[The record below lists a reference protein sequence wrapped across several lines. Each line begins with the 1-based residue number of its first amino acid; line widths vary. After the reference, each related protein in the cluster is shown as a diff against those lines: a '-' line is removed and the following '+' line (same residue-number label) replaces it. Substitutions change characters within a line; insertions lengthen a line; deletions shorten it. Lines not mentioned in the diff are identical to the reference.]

1 MLCLKS
7 CPFDIDWHYKPL
19 QKRVSFF
26 YHSTFRL
33 IHLISTLIE
42 QHKRFIIFS
51 CKESNSDYLKWQKV
65 RNINRGFDVNHKLNL
80 GLSMTIYN
88 SVLVWRVDFVYKTN
102 LKFSGTVELQLSNK
116 VIWQRNSFSTKYFS
130 RF

>member
-33 IHLISTLIE
+33 IHLISILIE
-42 QHKRFIIFS
+42 QHKRYIIF
-51 CKESNSDYLKWQKV
+51 KFNESNSDYLFQVTK
-65 RNINRGFDVNHKLNL
+65 GFDVNHKLNL

-102 LKFSGTVELQLSNK
+102 LKFNGTVELQLSNK